1 MNLRSAAA
9 ALLALLVGAC
19 APRLLP
25 GTQIEETR
33 QTRPIYD
40 VVRAYAEA
48 MQKKDAAAVLA
59 LVAPDYFDTAGTPSP
74 EDDIDRA
81 ALEKALAA
89 DLARVD
95 SLKLDLGIKKITV
108 KDDDATAE
116 IYYDGYFRVVTP
128 NGPVPKRESDLHRM
142 TFKRVGG
149 AWKIVSGL

>member
-1 MNLRSAAA
+1 MNPRSAAA
-9 ALLALLVGAC
+9 ALLALLAGAC
-19 APRLLP
+19 TPRLLP

-40 VVRAYAEA
+40 VVKGYAEA

-59 LVAPDYFDTAGTPSP
+59 LVAPDYFDTAGTPGP

-108 KDDDATAE
+108 KDDEASAE

-128 NGPVPKRESDLHRM
+128 GGPVPKRESDLHRM
-142 TFKRVGG
+142 TFKRIGG
-149 AWKIVSGL
+149 AWKIASGL